1 MPAKIRRESLHDGQ
15 VIRLV
20 LDAPKA
26 NVLDAEMMRQLQSEL
41 DELRTHAHL
50 KLIQFT
56 GAGDHF
62 SFGASVAEHTRDK
75 AAAMLTQFH
84 ALFYTLAEMAV
95 PTAALISG
103 QCLGGAMELALMCN
117 FMFVDRT
124 ARLGQPEIV
133 LGVFPPPAALLLPL
147 KVGQARADD
156 VILTGRTLSPDDLVT
171 FGLANALFDD
181 RSALEAGVDA
191 WIAKHILPKSAA
203 ALRCA
208 VRASRWRFNQH
219 VKTELKRLLE
229 FYVNDLMA
237 THDAN
242 EGIAAFLEKRPPVWQ
257 NR

>member
-1 MPAKIRRESLHDGQ
+1 MPQKIRRESSYDGQ
-15 VIRLV
+15 VVTLT

-26 NVLDAEMMRQLQSEL
+26 NILDAELMCQLQLEL
-41 DELRTHAHL
+41 DDLREHAEL
-50 KLIQFT
+50 KLVQFT

-62 SFGASVAEHTRDK
+62 SFGASVAEHTREK

-84 ALFYTLAEMAV
+84 ALFHALTELAV

-117 FMFVDRT
+117 FMFIDRT

-133 LGVFPPPAALLLPL
+133 LGVFPPPASLLLPL
-147 KVGQARADD
+147 KIGQARADEL
-156 VILTGRTLSPDDLVT
+156 ILTGRSLTAEEVVS
-171 FGLANALFDD
+171 FGLATASCAD
-181 RSALEAGVDA
+181 RAALEAGVEA
-191 WIAKHILPKSAA
+191 WAAKHILPKSAT
-203 ALRCA
+203 ALRYA
-208 VRASRWRFNQH
+208 VRASRWRFNQAI
-219 VKTELKRLLE
+219 KTELNRLQE
-229 FYVNDLMA
+229 YYVGELMA

>member
-1 MPAKIRRESLHDGQ
+1 MPARIRRESLNDGQ

-20 LDAPKA
+20 LDAPKG
-26 NVLDAEMMRQLQSEL
+26 NVLDAEMMRQLQAEL
-41 DELRTHAHL
+41 DELKTHSDL

-95 PTAALISG
+95 PTAAAISG

-117 FMFVDRT
+117 FMFADRT

-133 LGVFPPPAALLLPL
+133 LGVFPPPASLLLPL

-156 VILTGRTLSPDDLVT
+156 VVLTGRTLSPDDLVT

-181 RSALEAGVDA
+181 RPTLEAGVDA
-191 WIAKHILPKSAA
+191 WITKHMLPKSAA
-203 ALRCA
+203 ALRYA
-208 VRASRWRFNQH
+208 VRASRWRFNQL
-219 VKTELKRLLE
+219 VKAELDRLLE